1 MQIRNYLKKA
11 CIFRVTMTN
20 RFTIYSLNKLI
31 YYTYIYIYI
40 MNQINFNHFTSLYA
54 TISFLKHI
62 SPDASFHKMIHFSR
76 VFIASYLRMLPVS
89 RLKRSESNIGQF

>member
-1 MQIRNYLKKA
+1 
-11 CIFRVTMTN
+11 
-20 RFTIYSLNKLI
+20 
-31 YYTYIYIYI
+31 

-89 RLKRSESNIGQF
+89 RLKRSESNIGQFWPIDDIYVRHRFNIVLVNCNQSIVFPRR